1 MGLFSSGD
9 DGKKASEARLAEIK
23 KGQELSREQLT
34 PVGDLGLTGY
44 REQAALLG
52 LAGDREGALER
63 FRTSPGIR
71 FQQEEGQR
79 SVLRGKSAMGG
90 LVSGGTLAALQERS
104 QGLASTQ
111 YQTYLSQ
118 LGQFS
123 SPGLQA
129 RSQLANIETSTASES
144 GQAAASRYMSQGGGG
159 GLAGGL
165 GGALGGFFGG
175 SGGGGGGGGG
185 SLASFGSSIMSMFGG
200 GGGGGGSTGGGGIEG
215 WSGGF
220 M

>member
-1 MGLFSSGD
+1 MGLFSGGGED
-9 DGKKASEARLAEIK
+9 AKKASEARLEEIR
-23 KGQELSREQLT
+23 KGQVLSREQLT
-34 PVGDLGLTGY
+34 PIGDLGLTGY
-44 REQAALLG
+44 KEQAALLG
-52 LAGDREGALER
+52 IAGDREGALER

-71 FQQEEGQR
+71 FQQEEAQR

-104 QGLASTQ
+104 QGLAGTQ
-111 YQTYLSQ
+111 YQNYLSQ

-129 RSQLANIETSTASES
+129 RSQIANIETSTASEL
-144 GQAAASRYMSQGGGG
+144 GQARASKYMSQGGGG
-159 GLAGGL
+159 GLAGGI

-175 SGGGGGGGGG
+175 SGGGGGGG

-200 GGGGGGSTGGGGIEG
+200 GGGGGGWEGGAGIEG
-215 WSGGF
+215 WSGG
-220 M
+220 MM